1 VPHHVARLAAAFET
15 SEAEVW
21 ADAAAIV
28 AWKGADSE
36 LYDWLTARHNSW
48 SDEAFYFVNWVRLW
62 SSGA

>member
-1 VPHHVARLAAAFET
+1 
-15 SEAEVW
+15 
-21 ADAAAIV
+21 
-28 AWKGADSE
+28 